1 MNISELFIRRPIMT
15 TLVMV
20 GILIFGLIA
29 YQQLPVSDLPN
40 VDYPTLQVTANLP
53 GASPETMAA
62 SVATPLEQQFS
73 SIAGL
78 SSMNSTSSL
87 GTTQLTLQFDLNRD
101 IDGAAQD
108 VQSAISKGAKQLPT
122 NMPNPPS
129 YRKVNPADQPVL
141 YISLNSSILPLS
153 TVDKYAETLLAQRLS
168 MVDGV
173 AQVQVFGSQKYA
185 VRIQL
190 DPESLSAKGIGI
202 DEVADA
208 IANGNVN
215 LPTGTLYG
223 QQQNSTIQANGQLND
238 AASYRSLNV
247 AYQNGAPVQL
257 GELGQVLDSVENDKI
272 ASWYFPVK
280 KESKEQGGG
289 EKSSIQNPKSKIQN
303 SGVRAIVLAIQ
314 RQPGTNTVQVVDA
327 IKKLL
332 PTFRTQIPAAVNMD
346 ILYDRSQ
353 SIRESVDDVQ
363 FTLLLTIALV
373 VLVIFLFLRNISAT
387 VIPSL
392 AVPLSIVATFGVMVL
407 LGFSLD
413 NLSLMALTLSVGFVV
428 DDAVVM
434 LENIVRHMEMGESRM
449 EAALNGSKEIG
460 FTILSMTISLVAVFI
475 PILFMEGILG
485 RLFREFAVTIS
496 VAILVSG
503 VISLSLTPMLCS
515 RFLSPPHHEQ
525 ESEEAALLS
534 ETLRERLRSVTEEQG
549 SSTSAPF
556 DYAQGKS
563 LSYRGVWEQMSMEE
577 ILNSQ
582 SPVSNSLLPEEAPP
596 SPAPSLQSRIKNFNR
611 RLYNFSENI
620 FNVILGGYD
629 WSLKKSLKYHRTTMV
644 ISGAILVATV
654 YLFII
659 VPKGFVPNADVGQI
673 TATTQASEDIS
684 FDEMVKHQQAVAAI
698 AYRDP
703 NVDSINSSVGAG
715 GPNASA
721 NAGRL
726 LIELKPRHERHL
738 SADEVVQELRPKLSV
753 VPGIKVF
760 LQNPPAIN
768 VGGQQTKAQYQ
779 FTLQTPNIQELYQ
792 YAPALEEKLRSLS
805 DLQDVNSDLQ
815 IKNPQV
821 KVDIN
826 RDQASALGLTANQIE
841 TALSNAYGTRQ
852 VSTIYA
858 PDSQYQVI
866 MGVEPKY
873 QQNANALDLLSVRAP
888 SGQLV
893 PLNAVATLSKDVGP
907 LTINHKGQLAS
918 VTFSFN
924 LKPGVS
930 LGNVTGK
937 IEQLARQTL
946 PPTIST
952 GFQGSAQAFQ
962 SSIQG
967 LGLLLLVAILVIYIV
982 LGILYENF
990 IHPLT
995 ILSSLPSAGFG
1006 AILTLLLFQ
1015 VDLNIYAFVG
1025 IILLVGIV
1033 KKNGIMMVDFAIIAR
1048 QNGKTPYEAIYEA
1061 CLVRFRP
1068 IMMTTM
1074 AALMGTLPIA
1084 LGLGAGA
1091 DTRRPLGLA
1100 VVGGLVF
1107 SQFLTLYLTPV
1118 FYTYMESWQTKLKK
1132 RSWRK
1137 QPI

>member
-1 MNISELFIRRPIMT
+1 MT

-20 GILIFGLIA
+20 GILIFGLMS

-40 VDYPTLQVTANLP
+40 VDYPTLQVTASLP
-53 GASPETMAA
+53 GGSPETMAS

-87 GTTQLTLQFDLNRD
+87 GSTQITLQFDLNRD

-108 VQSAISKGAKQLPT
+108 VQSAISKAARQLPT

-129 YRKVNPADQPVL
+129 FRKVNPADQPVL

-173 AQVQVFGSQKYA
+173 AQVQVYGSQKYA

-223 QQQNSTIQANGQLND
+223 QQQNYTIEANGQLND
-238 AASYRSLNV
+238 AANYRSLV
-247 AYQNGAPVQL
+247 VTYQNGAPVQL

-272 ASWYFPVK
+272 ASWYFPTK
-280 KESKEQGGG
+280 QGVGEMGRWGDGEMGRQG
-289 EKSSIQNPKSKIQN
+289 EKLERRFPPLQTSEDKENNSSVKTANAQIQN

-314 RQPGTNTVQVVDA
+314 RQPGTNTVEVVDA

-332 PTFRTQIPAAVNMD
+332 PSFQKQIPAAVNMN

-392 AVPLSIVATFGVMVL
+392 AVPLSIVATFAVMLV

-449 EAALNGSKEIG
+449 EAALNGSREIG

-475 PILFMEGILG
+475 PVLFMEGILG
-485 RLFREFAVTIS
+485 RLFREFAITIS

-515 RFLSPPHHEQ
+515 RFLRPPHHQ
-525 ESEEAALLS
+525 GD
-534 ETLRERLRSVTEEQG
+534 EEQRSRG
-549 SSTSAPF
+549 AGEAGEAEGAGEAGGEMPDAPCPMPN
-556 DYAQGKS
+556 AQ
-563 LSYRGVWEQMSMEE
+563 
-577 ILNSQ
+577 
-582 SPVSNSLLPEEAPP
+582 
-596 SPAPSLQSRIKNFNR
+596 KNFQT
-611 RLYNFSENI
+611 RLYNISES
-620 FNVILGGYD
+620 FFDLLLRGYD
-629 WSLKKSLKYHRTTMV
+629 WSLKISLKYHRTTMV
-644 ISGAILVATV
+644 ISAAILVATV
-654 YLFII
+654 YLFIV

-703 NVDSINSSVGAG
+703 NIDSINSSVGAG

-721 NAGRL
+721 NSGRL

-738 SADEVVQELRPKLSV
+738 SADEIVEELRPKLSS

-768 VGGQQTKAQYQ
+768 IGGQQTKAQYQ
-779 FTLQTPNIQELYQ
+779 FTLQSPNIQELYQ
-792 YAPALEEKLRSLS
+792 YAPLLETQLRNLS
-805 DLQDVNSDLQ
+805 ELQDVNSDLQ
-815 IKNPQV
+815 VKNPQV

-858 PDSQYQVI
+858 SDSQYQVI

-873 QQNANALDLLSVRAP
+873 QQNSQALDLLSIRAP
-888 SGQLV
+888 NGQLV
-893 PLNAVATLSKDVGP
+893 PLNAVTTLTKDVGP

-924 LKPGVS
+924 LKPGIS
-930 LGNVTGK
+930 LSSVTGK
-937 IEQLARQTL
+937 IEEIARKTL
-946 PPTIST
+946 PTSIST
-952 GFQGSAQAFQ
+952 AFQGSAQAFQ

-967 LGLLLLVAILVIYIV
+967 LGMLLLVAIFVIYIV

-1006 AILTLLLFQ
+1006 ALLTLLLFQ

-1033 KKNGIMMVDFAIIAR
+1033 KKNGIMMVDFAIEAR
-1048 QNGKTPYEAIYEA
+1048 HNGKTPYDAIYQA

-1100 VVGGLVF
+1100 VVGGLLF

-1118 FYTYMESWQTKLKK
+1118 FYTYMESWQTKLQKHTWQK
-1132 RSWRK
+1132 H
-1137 QPI
+1137 

>member
-1 MNISELFIRRPIMT
+1 MNISALFIRRPIMT

-20 GILIFGLIA
+20 GILIFGLIS

-108 VQSAISKGAKQLPT
+108 VQSAIAKGAKQLPT

-190 DPESLSAKGIGI
+190 DPESLSVKGIGI

-223 QQQNSTIQANGQLND
+223 KQQNSTIQANGQLND
-238 AASYRSLNV
+238 AASYRSLSV

-280 KESKEQGGG
+280 KESKGAGEQRSRGAEEQRSRGAG
-289 EKSSIQNPKSKIQN
+289 EKSQSKIQN

-373 VLVIFLFLRNISAT
+373 VLVIFIFLRNISAT

-449 EAALNGSKEIG
+449 EAALNGSREIG

-525 ESEEAALLS
+525 ESEGAGEQGS
-534 ETLRERLRSVTEEQG
+534 RGDEEQG
-549 SSTSAPF
+549 RE
-556 DYAQGKS
+556 G
-563 LSYRGVWEQMSMEE
+563 E
-577 ILNSQ
+577 ILS
-582 SPVSNSLLPEEAPP
+582 SESRSTTLTA

-721 NAGRL
+721 NAGRI
-726 LIELKPRHERHL
+726 LIELKPRHERRL

-888 SGQLV
+888 SGQLI

-937 IEQLARQTL
+937 IEELARQTL

-1048 QNGKTPYEAIYEA
+1048 QNGKTPYDAIYEA

-1100 VVGGLVF
+1100 VVGGLLF

-1118 FYTYMESWQTKLKK
+1118 FYTYMESWQTKLQKHN
-1132 RSWRK
+1132 WRK
-1137 QPI
+1137 QSI

>member
-20 GILIFGLIA
+20 GILIFGLIS

-108 VQSAISKGAKQLPT
+108 VQSAIAKGAKQLPT

-190 DPESLSAKGIGI
+190 DPEALSVKGIGI
-202 DEVADA
+202 DEVATA

-223 QQQNSTIQANGQLND
+223 KQQNSTIQANGQLND
-238 AASYRSLNV
+238 AASYRSLSV

-280 KESKEQGGG
+280 KESKGAGEQRSRGAEEQGSRGAG
-289 EKSSIQNPKSKIQN
+289 EKFPIQN

-407 LGFSLD
+407 LDFSLD

-449 EAALNGSKEIG
+449 EAALNGSREIG

-525 ESEEAALLS
+525 AGEDEEAGGD
-534 ETLRERLRSVTEEQG
+534 EGDEG
-549 SSTSAPF
+549 
-556 DYAQGKS
+556 
-563 LSYRGVWEQMSMEE
+563 E
-577 ILNSQ
+577 IPNPH
-582 SPVSNSLLPEEAPP
+582 SPLPTPH
-596 SPAPSLQSRIKNFNR
+596 SRIKNFNR
-611 RLYNFSENI
+611 RLYNFSENV

-629 WSLKKSLKYHRTTMV
+629 WSLRKSLKYHRTTMV

-726 LIELKPRHERHL
+726 LIELKPRHERRL

-826 RDQASALGLTANQIE
+826 RDHASALGLTANQIE

-937 IEQLARQTL
+937 IEELARQTL

-1033 KKNGIMMVDFAIIAR
+1033 KKNGIMMVDFAIVAR
-1048 QNGKTPYEAIYEA
+1048 HNGKTPYDAIYEA

-1118 FYTYMESWQTKLKK
+1118 FYTYMESWQTKMKK

>member
-73 SIAGL
+73 SIAGV

-87 GTTQLTLQFDLNRD
+87 GSAQITLQFDLNRD

-108 VQSAISKGAKQLPT
+108 VQSAISKAAKQLPT

-190 DPESLSAKGIGI
+190 DPESLSVKGIGI
-202 DEVADA
+202 DEVATA

-223 QQQNSTIQANGQLND
+223 KQQNSTIQANGQLND

-280 KESKEQGGG
+280 KESRGAG
-289 EKSSIQNPKSKIQN
+289 EKSQSKVQN

-392 AVPLSIVATFGVMVL
+392 AVPLSIIATFGVMLL

-515 RFLSPPHHEQ
+515 RFLSPPHHEE
-525 ESEEAALLS
+525 ESEG
-534 ETLRERLRSVTEEQG
+534 VGEQG
-549 SSTSAPF
+549 SV
-556 DYAQGKS
+556 
-563 LSYRGVWEQMSMEE
+563 GVWEQMSMEE

-582 SPVSNSLLPEEAPP
+582 SPVSNSLSPEEAPP

-726 LIELKPRHERHL
+726 LIELKPRHKRRL

-826 RDQASALGLTANQIE
+826 RNQASALGLTANQIE

-952 GFQGSAQAFQ
+952 AFQGSAQAFQ

-1132 RSWRK
+1132 RNWRK

>member
-1 MNISELFIRRPIMT
+1 MNISQLFIRRPIMT

-20 GILIFGLIA
+20 GVLIFGLMS

-53 GASPETMAA
+53 GASPETMAS

-87 GTTQLTLQFDLNRD
+87 GSAQITLQFDLNRD

-108 VQSAISKGAKQLPT
+108 VQSAISKAARQLPT

-129 YRKVNPADQPVL
+129 FRKVNPADQPVL

-173 AQVQVFGSQKYA
+173 AQVQVYGSQKYA

-223 QQQNSTIQANGQLND
+223 QQQNYTIQANGQLND
-238 AASYRSLNV
+238 AASYRSLTV
-247 AYQNGAPVQL
+247 TYQNGAPVQL

-272 ASWYFPVK
+272 ASWYFPTK
-280 KESKEQGGG
+280 QGNKEQKIGQMGRGGNK
-289 EKSSIQNPKSKIQN
+289 ENNFQLLTPNSSLSTPHTQIQNP
-303 SGVRAIVLAIQ
+303 GVRAIVLAIQ
-314 RQPGTNTVQVVDA
+314 RQPGTNTVEVVDA

-332 PTFRTQIPAAVNMD
+332 PTFQKQIPAAVNMN

-392 AVPLSIVATFGVMVL
+392 AVPLSIVATFAVMLL
-407 LGFSLD
+407 LGYSLD

-434 LENIVRHMEMGESRM
+434 LENIVRHMEMGESRL
-449 EAALNGSKEIG
+449 EAALNGSREIG

-475 PILFMEGILG
+475 PVLFMEGILG

-515 RFLSPPHHEQ
+515 RFLRPPHHQGDEGDG
-525 ESEEAALLS
+525 EMGRWGDGEAEGDKEEII
-534 ETLRERLRSVTEEQG
+534 T
-549 SSTSAPF
+549 TSAPYPMP
-556 DYAQGKS
+556 DAQCPMPKS
-563 LSYRGVWEQMSMEE
+563 KIQ
-577 ILNSQ
+577 
-582 SPVSNSLLPEEAPP
+582 
-596 SPAPSLQSRIKNFNR
+596 NFQT
-611 RLYNFSENI
+611 RLYNISES
-620 FNVILGGYD
+620 FFDLLLGGYD
-629 WSLKKSLKYHRTTMV
+629 WSLKISLKYHRTTMV
-644 ISGAILVATV
+644 ISAAILVATV
-654 YLFII
+654 YLFIV

-721 NAGRL
+721 NSGRL

-738 SADEVVQELRPKLSV
+738 SADEIVEELRPKLSS

-768 VGGQQTKAQYQ
+768 IGGQQTKAQYQ
-779 FTLQTPNIQELYQ
+779 FTLQSPNIQELYQ
-792 YAPALEEKLRSLS
+792 YAPLLENQLRNLS
-805 DLQDVNSDLQ
+805 ELQDVNSDLQ

-826 RDQASALGLTANQIE
+826 RDQASALGLTVNQIE

-858 PDSQYQVI
+858 SDSQYQVI

-873 QQNANALDLLSVRAP
+873 QQNSQALDLLSIRAP
-888 SGQLV
+888 NGQLV
-893 PLNAVATLSKDVGP
+893 PLNAVATLTKDVGP

-924 LKPGVS
+924 LKPGIS
-930 LGNVTGK
+930 LSNVTEK
-937 IEQLARQTL
+937 IEQIPRQIL
-946 PPTIST
+946 PATIST

-967 LGLLLLVAILVIYIV
+967 LGILLLVAIFVIYIV

-1006 AILTLLLFQ
+1006 ALLTLLIFD

-1033 KKNGIMMVDFAIIAR
+1033 KKNGIMMVDFAIEAR
-1048 QNGKTPYEAIYEA
+1048 QEGKTPYDAIYQA

-1118 FYTYMESWQTKLKK
+1118 FYTYMESWQTNL
-1132 RSWRK
+1132 RK
-1137 QPI
+1137 YNWQKHQVQREEQIEKID

>member
-1 MNISELFIRRPIMT
+1 MNISALFIRRPIMT

-20 GILIFGLIA
+20 GILIFGLIS

-108 VQSAISKGAKQLPT
+108 VQSAIAKGAKQLPT

-190 DPESLSAKGIGI
+190 DPESLSVKGIGI

-223 QQQNSTIQANGQLND
+223 KQQNSTIQANGQLND
-238 AASYRSLNV
+238 AASYRSLSV

-280 KESKEQGGG
+280 KESKGTGEQRSRGAEEQRSRGAG
-289 EKSSIQNPKSKIQN
+289 EKSQSKIQN

-373 VLVIFLFLRNISAT
+373 VLVIFIFLRNISAT

-449 EAALNGSKEIG
+449 EAALNGSREIG

-525 ESEEAALLS
+525 ESEGAGEQGS
-534 ETLRERLRSVTEEQG
+534 RGDEEQG
-549 SSTSAPF
+549 RE
-556 DYAQGKS
+556 G
-563 LSYRGVWEQMSMEE
+563 E
-577 ILNSQ
+577 ILS
-582 SPVSNSLLPEEAPP
+582 SESRSTTLTA

-721 NAGRL
+721 NAGRI
-726 LIELKPRHERHL
+726 LIELKPRHERLL

-866 MGVEPKY
+866 MGVESKY

-888 SGQLV
+888 SGQLI

-937 IEQLARQTL
+937 IEELARQTL

-1048 QNGKTPYEAIYEA
+1048 QNGKTPYDAIYEA

-1100 VVGGLVF
+1100 VVGGLLF

-1118 FYTYMESWQTKLKK
+1118 FYTYMESWQTKLQKHN
-1132 RSWRK
+1132 WRK
-1137 QPI
+1137 QSI

>member
-20 GILIFGLIA
+20 GILIFGLIG

-190 DPESLSAKGIGI
+190 DPESLSVKGIGI

-223 QQQNSTIQANGQLND
+223 KQQNSTIQANGQLND
-238 AASYRSLNV
+238 AVSYRSLNV

-280 KESKEQGGG
+280 KESKGAQ
-289 EKSSIQNPKSKIQN
+289 EKSSIQNPKSKVVRLSEAEVQN

-373 VLVIFLFLRNISAT
+373 VLVIFVFLRNISAT

-525 ESEEAALLS
+525 ESEGVGEQGSRGA
-534 ETLRERLRSVTEEQG
+534 EEQG
-549 SSTSAPF
+549 
-556 DYAQGKS
+556 G
-563 LSYRGVWEQMSMEE
+563 RGAWEQMSMEE

-721 NAGRL
+721 NAGRI

-738 SADEVVQELRPKLSV
+738 NADEVVQELRPKLSV

-815 IKNPQV
+815 IKNPQI

-937 IEQLARQTL
+937 IEELARQTL

>member
-1 MNISELFIRRPIMT
+1 MNISQLFIRRPIMT

-20 GILIFGLIA
+20 GILIFGLMS

-53 GASPETMAA
+53 GASPETMAS

-87 GTTQLTLQFDLNRD
+87 GSAQMTLQFDLNRD

-108 VQSAISKGAKQLPT
+108 VQSAISKAARQLPT

-129 YRKVNPADQPVL
+129 FRKVNPADQPVL

-173 AQVQVFGSQKYA
+173 AQVQVYGSQKYA

-223 QQQNSTIQANGQLND
+223 QQQNYTIQANGQLND
-238 AASYRSLNV
+238 AANYRSLAV
-247 AYQNGAPVQL
+247 TYQNGAPVQL

-272 ASWYFPVK
+272 ASWYFPTK
-280 KESKEQGGG
+280 NGSKEQ
-289 EKSSIQNPKSKIQN
+289 SKIQN
-303 SGVRAIVLAIQ
+303 FGVRAIVLAIQ

-332 PTFRTQIPAAVNMD
+332 PTFQKQIPAAVNMN

-392 AVPLSIVATFGVMVL
+392 AVPLSIVATFAVMLV

-449 EAALNGSKEIG
+449 EAALNGSREIG

-475 PILFMEGILG
+475 PVLFMEGILG
-485 RLFREFAVTIS
+485 RLFREFAITIS

-503 VISLSLTPMLCS
+503 AISLSLTPMLCS
-515 RFLSPPHHEQ
+515 RFLRPPHHEGAG
-525 ESEEAALLS
+525 EAGEVVEAG
-534 ETLRERLRSVTEEQG
+534 EAGEAGGEM
-549 SSTSAPF
+549 P
-556 DYAQGKS
+556 DAQIQNPKS
-563 LSYRGVWEQMSMEE
+563 KIQ
-577 ILNSQ
+577 
-582 SPVSNSLLPEEAPP
+582 
-596 SPAPSLQSRIKNFNR
+596 NFQT
-611 RLYNFSENI
+611 RLYNISES
-620 FNVILGGYD
+620 FFDLLLRGYD

-644 ISGAILVATV
+644 ISGAILLATV
-654 YLFII
+654 YLFIV

-684 FDEMVKHQQAVAAI
+684 FDQMVKHQQAVAAI

-703 NVDSINSSVGAG
+703 NIDSINSSVGAG

-721 NAGRL
+721 NSGRL

-738 SADEVVQELRPKLSV
+738 SADEIVEELRPKLST

-768 VGGQQTKAQYQ
+768 IGGQQTKAQYQ
-779 FTLQTPNIQELYQ
+779 YTLQSPNIQELYQ
-792 YAPALEEKLRSLS
+792 YAPLLENQLRNLS
-805 DLQDVNSDLQ
+805 ELQDVNSDLQ

-826 RDQASALGLTANQIE
+826 RNQASALGLTANQIE

-858 PDSQYQVI
+858 SDSQYQVI

-873 QQNANALDLLSVRAP
+873 QQNSNALDLLSVRAP
-888 SGQLV
+888 NGQLV
-893 PLNAVATLSKDVGP
+893 PLNAVATLTKDVGP

-924 LKPGVS
+924 LKPGIS
-930 LGNVTGK
+930 LSNVTPK

-946 PPTIST
+946 LATIST

-1006 AILTLLLFQ
+1006 ALLTLLLFK

-1033 KKNGIMMVDFAIIAR
+1033 KKNGIMMVDFAIEAR
-1048 QNGKTPYEAIYEA
+1048 HKGKTPYDAIYQA

-1118 FYTYMESWQTKLKK
+1118 FYTYIESWQTKLQK
-1132 RSWRK
+1132 RNW
-1137 QPI
+1137 QQH

>member
-20 GILIFGLIA
+20 GILIFGLIS

-73 SIAGL
+73 SIAGV

-87 GTTQLTLQFDLNRD
+87 GSAQITLQFDLNRD

-108 VQSAISKGAKQLPT
+108 VQSAISKAARQLPT

-173 AQVQVFGSQKYA
+173 AQVQVYGSQKYA

-190 DPESLSAKGIGI
+190 DPESLSVKGIGI

-238 AASYRSLNV
+238 AASYRSLSV

-280 KESKEQGGG
+280 KESKEQGAG

-303 SGVRAIVLAIQ
+303 SGVRAIVLAVQ

-332 PTFRTQIPAAVNMD
+332 PTFRTQIPAAVNVD

-387 VIPSL
+387 LIPSL
-392 AVPLSIVATFGVMVL
+392 AVPLSIVATFAVMVL

-515 RFLSPPHHEQ
+515 RFLSPPHHEP
-525 ESEEAALLS
+525 ESEGA
-534 ETLRERLRSVTEEQG
+534 
-549 SSTSAPF
+549 
-556 DYAQGKS
+556 
-563 LSYRGVWEQMSMEE
+563 GVAGVAGEDEGDEGDEGE

-582 SPVSNSLLPEEAPP
+582 SKIQNRSTERSRRTPTGKQATRSVPQESLK
-596 SPAPSLQSRIKNFNR
+596 SKIQNFNR
-611 RLYNFSENI
+611 RLYNFSENV

-721 NAGRL
+721 NTGRI
-726 LIELKPRHERHL
+726 LIELKPRAQGRL
-738 SADEVVQELRPKLSV
+738 SADEVVQELRPKLSR

-792 YAPALEEKLRSLS
+792 YAPLLEEKLRSLS

-821 KVDIN
+821 KVNIN

-858 PDSQYQVI
+858 SDSQYQVI

-873 QQNANALDLLSVRAP
+873 QQNSNALDLLSVRAP

-893 PLNAVATLSKDVGP
+893 PLNAVATLTKDVGP
-907 LTINHKGQLAS
+907 LTINHQGQLAA

-952 GFQGSAQAFQ
+952 GFRGSAQAFQ
-962 SSIQG
+962 SSIQS
-967 LGLLLLVAILVIYIV
+967 LGLLLLVAIFVIYIV

-1006 AILTLLLFQ
+1006 ALLTLLLFQ

-1048 QNGKTPYEAIYEA
+1048 QNGKTPYDAIYEA

-1132 RSWRK
+1132 HNWRK
-1137 QPI
+1137 QSI

>member
-1 MNISELFIRRPIMT
+1 MNISQLFIRRPIMT

-20 GILIFGLIA
+20 GILIFGLMS

-40 VDYPTLQVTANLP
+40 VDYPTLQVTASLP
-53 GASPETMAA
+53 GGSPETMAS

-87 GTTQLTLQFDLNRD
+87 GSTQITLQFDLNRD

-108 VQSAISKGAKQLPT
+108 VQSAISKAARQLPT

-129 YRKVNPADQPVL
+129 FRKVNPADQPVL

-173 AQVQVFGSQKYA
+173 AQVQVYGSQKYA

-223 QQQNSTIQANGQLND
+223 QQQNYTIEANGQLND
-238 AASYRSLNV
+238 AANYRSLV
-247 AYQNGAPVQL
+247 VTYQNGAPVQL

-272 ASWYFPVK
+272 ASWYFPTK
-280 KESKEQGGG
+280 QGVGEMGRWGDGEMGRQG
-289 EKSSIQNPKSKIQN
+289 EKLERRFPPLQTSEDKENNSSVKTANAQIQN

-314 RQPGTNTVQVVDA
+314 RQPGTNTVEVVDA

-332 PTFRTQIPAAVNMD
+332 PSFQKQIPAAVNMN

-392 AVPLSIVATFGVMVL
+392 AVPLSIVATFAVMLV

-449 EAALNGSKEIG
+449 EAALNGSREIG

-475 PILFMEGILG
+475 PVLFMEGILG
-485 RLFREFAVTIS
+485 RLFREFAITIS

-515 RFLSPPHHEQ
+515 RFLRPPHHQ
-525 ESEEAALLS
+525 GD
-534 ETLRERLRSVTEEQG
+534 EEQRSRG
-549 SSTSAPF
+549 AGEAGEAEGAGEAGGEMPDAPCPMPN
-556 DYAQGKS
+556 AQ
-563 LSYRGVWEQMSMEE
+563 
-577 ILNSQ
+577 
-582 SPVSNSLLPEEAPP
+582 
-596 SPAPSLQSRIKNFNR
+596 KNFQT
-611 RLYNFSENI
+611 RLYNISES
-620 FNVILGGYD
+620 FFDLLLRGYD
-629 WSLKKSLKYHRTTMV
+629 WSLKISLKYHRTTMV
-644 ISGAILVATV
+644 ISAAILVATV
-654 YLFII
+654 YLFIV

-703 NVDSINSSVGAG
+703 NIDSINSSVGAG

-721 NAGRL
+721 NSGRL

-738 SADEVVQELRPKLSV
+738 SADEIVEELRPKLSS

-768 VGGQQTKAQYQ
+768 IGGQQTKAQYQ
-779 FTLQTPNIQELYQ
+779 FTLQSPNIQELYQ
-792 YAPALEEKLRSLS
+792 YAPLLETQLRNLS
-805 DLQDVNSDLQ
+805 ELQDVNSDLQ
-815 IKNPQV
+815 VKNPQV

-858 PDSQYQVI
+858 SDSQYQVI

-873 QQNANALDLLSVRAP
+873 QQNSQALDLLSIRAP
-888 SGQLV
+888 NGQLV
-893 PLNAVATLSKDVGP
+893 PLNAVTTLTKDVGP

-924 LKPGVS
+924 LKPGIS
-930 LGNVTGK
+930 LSSVTGK
-937 IEQLARQTL
+937 IEEIARKTL
-946 PPTIST
+946 PTSIST
-952 GFQGSAQAFQ
+952 AFQGSAQAFQ

-967 LGLLLLVAILVIYIV
+967 LGMLLLVAIFVIYIV

-1006 AILTLLLFQ
+1006 ALLTLLLFQ

-1033 KKNGIMMVDFAIIAR
+1033 KKNGIMMVDFAIEAR
-1048 QNGKTPYEAIYEA
+1048 HNGKTPYDAIYQA

-1100 VVGGLVF
+1100 VVGGLLF

-1118 FYTYMESWQTKLKK
+1118 FYTYMESWQTKLQKHTWQK
-1132 RSWRK
+1132 H
-1137 QPI
+1137 

>member
-1 MNISELFIRRPIMT
+1 MNISQLFIRRPIMT

-20 GILIFGLIA
+20 GILIFGLMS

-53 GASPETMAA
+53 GASPETMAS

-87 GTTQLTLQFDLNRD
+87 GSAQITLQFDLNRD

-108 VQSAISKGAKQLPT
+108 VQSAISKAARQLPT

-129 YRKVNPADQPVL
+129 FRKVNPADQPVL

-173 AQVQVFGSQKYA
+173 AQVQVYGSQKYA

-223 QQQNSTIQANGQLND
+223 QEQNYTIQANGQLND
-238 AASYRSLNV
+238 AANYRSLV
-247 AYQNGAPVQL
+247 VTYQNGAPVHL

-272 ASWYFPVK
+272 ASWYFPTK
-280 KESKEQGGG
+280 QGNKEQGVSD
-289 EKSSIQNPKSKIQN
+289 KSSIQNPKSKVQN

-314 RQPGTNTVQVVDA
+314 RQPGTNTVEVVDA

-332 PTFRTQIPAAVNMD
+332 PSFQKQIPAAVNMN

-392 AVPLSIVATFGVMVL
+392 AVPLSIVATFAVMLV

-449 EAALNGSKEIG
+449 EAALNGSREIG

-475 PILFMEGILG
+475 PVLFMEGILG
-485 RLFREFAVTIS
+485 RLFREFAITIS

-503 VISLSLTPMLCS
+503 AISLSLTPMLCS
-515 RFLSPPHHEQ
+515 RFLRPPHHQ
-525 ESEEAALLS
+525 GAG
-534 ETLRERLRSVTEEQG
+534 EQG
-549 SSTSAPF
+549 S
-556 DYAQGKS
+556 
-563 LSYRGVWEQMSMEE
+563 RGAGEAEE
-577 ILNSQ
+577 AEEEEMPNPQ
-582 SPVSNSLLPEEAPP
+582 SPVP
-596 SPAPSLQSRIKNFNR
+596 SPQSPVPNFQT
-611 RLYNFSENI
+611 RLYNISES
-620 FNVILGGYD
+620 FFDLLLRGYD
-629 WSLKKSLKYHRTTMV
+629 WSLKISLKYHRTTMV
-644 ISGAILVATV
+644 ISAAILVATV
-654 YLFII
+654 YLFIV

-673 TATTQASEDIS
+673 TASTQASEDIS

-703 NVDSINSSVGAG
+703 NIDSINSSVGAG

-721 NAGRL
+721 NSGRL
-726 LIELKPRHERHL
+726 LIELKPRHERRL
-738 SADEVVQELRPKLSV
+738 SADEIVEELRPKLSA

-768 VGGQQTKAQYQ
+768 IGGQQTKAQYQ
-779 FTLQTPNIQELYQ
+779 FTLQSPNIQELYQ
-792 YAPALEEKLRSLS
+792 YAPLLENQLRNLS
-805 DLQDVNSDLQ
+805 ELQDVNSDLQ
-815 IKNPQV
+815 VKNPQV

-858 PDSQYQVI
+858 SDSQYQVI

-873 QQNANALDLLSVRAP
+873 QQNSQALDLLSIRAP
-888 SGQLV
+888 NGQLV
-893 PLNAVATLSKDVGP
+893 PLNAVATLTKDVGP

-924 LKPGVS
+924 LKPGIS
-930 LGNVTGK
+930 LSNVTPK

-946 PPTIST
+946 PATIST

-967 LGLLLLVAILVIYIV
+967 LGMLLLVAIFVIYIV

-1006 AILTLLLFQ
+1006 ALLTLLLFK

-1033 KKNGIMMVDFAIIAR
+1033 KKNGIMMVDFAIAAR
-1048 QNGKTPYEAIYEA
+1048 QEGKTPYDAIYQA

-1084 LGLGAGA
+1084 LGFGAGA

-1100 VVGGLVF
+1100 VVGGLLF

-1118 FYTYMESWQTKLKK
+1118 FYTYMESWQTKFQKHNWQK
-1132 RSWRK
+1132 H
-1137 QPI
+1137 

>member
-20 GILIFGLIA
+20 GILIFGLLA

-73 SIAGL
+73 SIAGV

-87 GTTQLTLQFDLNRD
+87 GSAQITLQFDLNRD

-108 VQSAISKGAKQLPT
+108 VQSAISKAARQLPT

-129 YRKVNPADQPVL
+129 SRKVNPADQPVL

-223 QQQNSTIQANGQLND
+223 KQQNSTIQANGQLND

-257 GELGQVLDSVENDKI
+257 AELGQVLDSVENDKI

-280 KESKEQGGG
+280 KESRGAGEQGSRGAG
-289 EKSSIQNPKSKIQN
+289 EKSPSKVQN

-392 AVPLSIVATFGVMVL
+392 AVPLSIVATFGVMML

-525 ESEEAALLS
+525 ESEGDEG
-534 ETLRERLRSVTEEQG
+534 QG
-549 SSTSAPF
+549 S
-556 DYAQGKS
+556 
-563 LSYRGVWEQMSMEE
+563 RGVWEQMSMEE

-582 SPVSNSLLPEEAPP
+582 SPVPNPLSPEGAPP

-721 NAGRL
+721 NAGRI

-937 IEQLARQTL
+937 IEELARQTL

-952 GFQGSAQAFQ
+952 AFQGSAQAFQ

-1048 QNGKTPYEAIYEA
+1048 QNGKTPYDAIYEA

-1084 LGLGAGA
+1084 LGFGAGA

-1132 RSWRK
+1132 RNWRK
-1137 QPI
+1137 QSA

>member
-1 MNISELFIRRPIMT
+1 
-15 TLVMV
+15 MV
-20 GILIFGLIA
+20 GVLIFGLMS

-53 GASPETMAA
+53 GASPETMAS

-87 GTTQLTLQFDLNRD
+87 GSAQITLQFDLNRD

-108 VQSAISKGAKQLPT
+108 VQSAISKAARQLPT

-129 YRKVNPADQPVL
+129 FRKVNPADQPVL

-173 AQVQVFGSQKYA
+173 AQVQVYGSQKYA

-223 QQQNSTIQANGQLND
+223 QQQNYTIQANGQLND
-238 AASYRSLNV
+238 AASYRSLTV
-247 AYQNGAPVQL
+247 TYQNGAPVQL

-272 ASWYFPVK
+272 ASWYFPTK
-280 KESKEQGGG
+280 QGNKEQKIGQMGRGGNK
-289 EKSSIQNPKSKIQN
+289 ENNFQLLTPNSSLSTPHTQIQNP
-303 SGVRAIVLAIQ
+303 GVRAIVLAIQ
-314 RQPGTNTVQVVDA
+314 RQPGTNTVEVVDA

-332 PTFRTQIPAAVNMD
+332 PTFQKQIPAAVNMN

-392 AVPLSIVATFGVMVL
+392 AVPLSIVATFAVMLL
-407 LGFSLD
+407 LGYSLD

-434 LENIVRHMEMGESRM
+434 LENIVRHMEMGESRL
-449 EAALNGSKEIG
+449 EAALNGSREIG

-475 PILFMEGILG
+475 PVLFMEGILG

-515 RFLSPPHHEQ
+515 RFLRPPHHQGDEGDG
-525 ESEEAALLS
+525 EMGRWGDGEENNSELL
-534 ETLRERLRSVTEEQG
+534 TQD
-549 SSTSAPF
+549 ST
-556 DYAQGKS
+556 
-563 LSYRGVWEQMSMEE
+563 
-577 ILNSQ
+577 LNSQ
-582 SPVSNSLLPEEAPP
+582 
-596 SPAPSLQSRIKNFNR
+596 QSTVNTPKSKIQNFQT
-611 RLYNFSENI
+611 RLYNISES
-620 FNVILGGYD
+620 FFDLLLGGYD
-629 WSLKKSLKYHRTTMV
+629 WSLKISLKYHRTTMV
-644 ISGAILVATV
+644 ISAAILVATV
-654 YLFII
+654 YLFIV

-721 NAGRL
+721 NSGRL

-738 SADEVVQELRPKLSV
+738 SADEIVEELRPKLSS

-768 VGGQQTKAQYQ
+768 IGGQQTKAQYQ
-779 FTLQTPNIQELYQ
+779 FTLQSPNIQELYQ
-792 YAPALEEKLRSLS
+792 YAPLLENQLRNLS
-805 DLQDVNSDLQ
+805 ELQDVNSDLQ

-826 RDQASALGLTANQIE
+826 RDQASALGLTVNQIE

-858 PDSQYQVI
+858 SDSQYQVI

-873 QQNANALDLLSVRAP
+873 QQNSQALDLLSIRAP
-888 SGQLV
+888 NGQLV
-893 PLNAVATLSKDVGP
+893 PLNAVATLTKDVGP

-924 LKPGVS
+924 LKPGIS
-930 LGNVTGK
+930 LSNVTGK
-937 IEQLARQTL
+937 IEQISRQIL
-946 PPTIST
+946 PATIST

-967 LGLLLLVAILVIYIV
+967 LGILLLVAIFVIYIV

-1006 AILTLLLFQ
+1006 ALLTLLIFD

-1033 KKNGIMMVDFAIIAR
+1033 KKNGIMMVDFAIEAR
-1048 QNGKTPYEAIYEA
+1048 QEGKTPYDAIYQA

-1118 FYTYMESWQTKLKK
+1118 FYTYMESWQTNL
-1132 RSWRK
+1132 RK
-1137 QPI
+1137 YNWQKHQVQREEQIGKTD

>member
-20 GILIFGLIA
+20 GILIFGLIS

-87 GTTQLTLQFDLNRD
+87 GSAQITMQFDLNRD

-108 VQSAISKGAKQLPT
+108 VQSAISKAAKQLPT

-173 AQVQVFGSQKYA
+173 AQVQVYGSQKYA

-190 DPESLSAKGIGI
+190 DPESLSVKGIGI

-238 AASYRSLNV
+238 AASYRSLSV

-257 GELGQVLDSVENDKI
+257 GELGQVLDSVENDKV

-280 KESKEQGGG
+280 KESKQQGTG
-289 EKSSIQNPKSKIQN
+289 EKSSIQNPKSKIVRVASRREAEVQN
-303 SGVRAIVLAIQ
+303 SGVRAIILAVQ

-332 PTFRTQIPAAVNMD
+332 PTFRTQIPAAVNVD

-387 VIPSL
+387 LIPSL
-392 AVPLSIVATFGVMVL
+392 AVPLSIVATFAVMVL

-515 RFLSPPHHEQ
+515 RFLSPPHHEP
-525 ESEEAALLS
+525 ESQGVGEAGEA
-534 ETLRERLRSVTEEQG
+534 G
-549 SSTSAPF
+549 
-556 DYAQGKS
+556 
-563 LSYRGVWEQMSMEE
+563 EE

-582 SPVSNSLLPEEAPP
+582 SKIK
-596 SPAPSLQSRIKNFNR
+596 SPKSKIQNFNR
-611 RLYNFSENI
+611 RLYNFSENV

-721 NAGRL
+721 NAGRI
-726 LIELKPRHERHL
+726 LIELKPRAQGRL
-738 SADEVVQELRPKLSV
+738 SADEVVQELRPKLSG

-792 YAPALEEKLRSLS
+792 YAPLLEEKLRSLS

-821 KVDIN
+821 KVNIN
-826 RDQASALGLTANQIE
+826 RDHASALGLTANQIE

-858 PDSQYQVI
+858 PDNQYQVI

-952 GFQGSAQAFQ
+952 AFQGSAQAFQ

-1048 QNGKTPYEAIYEA
+1048 QNGKTPYDAIYEA

-1132 RSWRK
+1132 HNWRK
-1137 QPI
+1137 QSA

>member
-20 GILIFGLIA
+20 GILIFGLIS

-87 GTTQLTLQFDLNRD
+87 GSAQITMQFDLNRD

-108 VQSAISKGAKQLPT
+108 VQSAISKAAKQLPT

-173 AQVQVFGSQKYA
+173 AQVQVYGSQKYA

-190 DPESLSAKGIGI
+190 DPESLSVKGIGI

-238 AASYRSLNV
+238 AASYRSLSV

-280 KESKEQGGG
+280 KESKGAAG
-289 EKSSIQNPKSKIQN
+289 KSSIQNPKSKIQN
-303 SGVRAIVLAIQ
+303 SGVRAIVLAVQ

-332 PTFRTQIPAAVNMD
+332 PTFRTQIPAAVNVD

-387 VIPSL
+387 LIPSL
-392 AVPLSIVATFGVMVL
+392 AVPLSIVATFAVMVL

-449 EAALNGSKEIG
+449 EAALNGSREIG

-515 RFLSPPHHEQ
+515 RFLSPPDHEP
-525 ESEEAALLS
+525 ESEGDEGAGEAGEA
-534 ETLRERLRSVTEEQG
+534 G
-549 SSTSAPF
+549 
-556 DYAQGKS
+556 
-563 LSYRGVWEQMSMEE
+563 EE
-577 ILNSQ
+577 IPNPKSKIQ
-582 SPVSNSLLPEEAPP
+582 NPKSKI
-596 SPAPSLQSRIKNFNR
+596 QNFNR
-611 RLYNFSENI
+611 RLYNFSENV

-721 NAGRL
+721 NAGRI
-726 LIELKPRHERHL
+726 LIELKPRHEGRL
-738 SADEVVQELRPKLSV
+738 SADEVVQELRPKLSG

-821 KVDIN
+821 KVNIN

-888 SGQLV
+888 SGQLI
-893 PLNAVATLSKDVGP
+893 PLNAIATLTKDVGP
-907 LTINHKGQLAS
+907 LTINHQGQLAS

-952 GFQGSAQAFQ
+952 GFRGSAQAFQ

-967 LGLLLLVAILVIYIV
+967 LGLLLLVAIFVIYIV

-1006 AILTLLLFQ
+1006 ALLTLLLFQ

-1048 QNGKTPYEAIYEA
+1048 QNGKTPYDAIYEA

-1132 RSWRK
+1132 HNWRK
-1137 QPI
+1137 QSI

>member
-20 GILIFGLIA
+20 GILIFGLIS

-73 SIAGL
+73 SIAGV

-87 GTTQLTLQFDLNRD
+87 GSAQITLQFDLNRD

-108 VQSAISKGAKQLPT
+108 VQSAISKAARQLPT

-173 AQVQVFGSQKYA
+173 AQVQVYGSQKYA

-190 DPESLSAKGIGI
+190 DPESLSVKGIGI

-238 AASYRSLNV
+238 AASYRSLSV

-280 KESKEQGGG
+280 KESKQQGAG
-289 EKSSIQNPKSKIQN
+289 EKSSIQNRSTERLALSETERSRNPKSKIQN

-332 PTFRTQIPAAVNMD
+332 PSFRTQIPAAVNVD

-387 VIPSL
+387 LIPSL
-392 AVPLSIVATFGVMVL
+392 AVPLSIVATFAVMVL

-515 RFLSPPHHEQ
+515 RFLSPPHHEP
-525 ESEEAALLS
+525 ESEEHHEA
-534 ETLRERLRSVTEEQG
+534 EEAGVAGEDEGDQG
-549 SSTSAPF
+549 
-556 DYAQGKS
+556 
-563 LSYRGVWEQMSMEE
+563 E

-582 SPVSNSLLPEEAPP
+582 SKIQNRSTARSRRSRSVPQESLK
-596 SPAPSLQSRIKNFNR
+596 SKIQNFNR
-611 RLYNFSENI
+611 HLYNFSENV

-684 FDEMVKHQQAVAAI
+684 FDEMVKHQQAIAAI

-721 NAGRL
+721 NSGRI
-726 LIELKPRHERHL
+726 LIELKPRHEGRL
-738 SADEVVQELRPKLSV
+738 SADEVVQELRPKLSR

-792 YAPALEEKLRSLS
+792 YAPLLEEKLRSLS

-821 KVDIN
+821 KVNIN

-858 PDSQYQVI
+858 PDNQYQVI

-873 QQNANALDLLSVRAP
+873 QQNSNALDLLSVRAP
-888 SGQLV
+888 SGQLI
-893 PLNAVATLSKDVGP
+893 PLNAIATLTKDVGP
-907 LTINHKGQLAS
+907 LTINHQGQLAS

-952 GFQGSAQAFQ
+952 GFRGSAQAFQ

-967 LGLLLLVAILVIYIV
+967 LGLLLLVAIFVIYIV

-1006 AILTLLLFQ
+1006 ALLTLLLFQ

-1048 QNGKTPYEAIYEA
+1048 QNGKTPYDAIYEA

-1132 RSWRK
+1132 HNWRK
-1137 QPI
+1137 HSA

>member
-20 GILIFGLIA
+20 GILIFGLIS

-40 VDYPTLQVTANLP
+40 VDYPTLQVTASLP

-87 GTTQLTLQFDLNRD
+87 GSAQITLQFDLNRD

-122 NMPNPPS
+122 NMPSPPS

-173 AQVQVFGSQKYA
+173 AQVQVFGTQKYA

-190 DPESLSAKGIGI
+190 DPESLSVKGIGI
-202 DEVADA
+202 DEVANA

-223 QQQNSTIQANGQLND
+223 KQQNSTIQANGQLND

-280 KESKEQGGG
+280 KESKSVG
-289 EKSSIQNPKSKIQN
+289 EKSQSTISN

-392 AVPLSIVATFGVMVL
+392 AVPLSIVATFGVMML

-449 EAALNGSKEIG
+449 EAALNGSREIG

-525 ESEEAALLS
+525 ESEADERAGGDEGAGEAGEA
-534 ETLRERLRSVTEEQG
+534 G
-549 SSTSAPF
+549 
-556 DYAQGKS
+556 G
-563 LSYRGVWEQMSMEE
+563 E

-582 SPVSNSLLPEEAPP
+582 SK
-596 SPAPSLQSRIKNFNR
+596 IKNSKSKIQKFNR
-611 RLYNFSENI
+611 RLYNFSENV

-644 ISGAILVATV
+644 ISGAILLATV
-654 YLFII
+654 YLFIV
-659 VPKGFVPNADVGQI
+659 VPKGFVPNADIGQI

-721 NAGRL
+721 NAGRI
-726 LIELKPRHERHL
+726 LIELKPRHDRRL

-779 FTLQTPNIQELYQ
+779 FTLQSPNIQELYQ
-792 YAPALEEKLRSLS
+792 YAPALENKLRTMS

-858 PDSQYQVI
+858 SDSQYQVI

-873 QQNANALDLLSVRAP
+873 QQNSNALDLLSVRAP

-937 IEQLARQTL
+937 IEELARQTL

-952 GFQGSAQAFQ
+952 AFQGSAQAFQ

-967 LGLLLLVAILVIYIV
+967 LGMLLLVAILVIYIV

-1006 AILTLLLFQ
+1006 ALLTLLLFQ

-1132 RSWRK
+1132 RNWRK

>member
-20 GILIFGLIA
+20 GILIFGLIG

-190 DPESLSAKGIGI
+190 DPESLSVKGIGI

-280 KESKEQGGG
+280 KESKGAQ

-525 ESEEAALLS
+525 ESEGAGK
-534 ETLRERLRSVTEEQG
+534 QG
-549 SSTSAPF
+549 
-556 DYAQGKS
+556 D
-563 LSYRGVWEQMSMEE
+563 RGAGEQMSMEE

-582 SPVSNSLLPEEAPP
+582 SPDPNPLLPEEAPP

-721 NAGRL
+721 NAGRI

-738 SADEVVQELRPKLSV
+738 NADEVVQELRPKLSV

-937 IEQLARQTL
+937 IEELARQTL

>member
-73 SIAGL
+73 SIAGV

-87 GTTQLTLQFDLNRD
+87 GSAQITLQFDLNRD

-108 VQSAISKGAKQLPT
+108 VQSAISKAAKQLPT

-190 DPESLSAKGIGI
+190 DPESLSVKGIGI
-202 DEVADA
+202 DEVATA

-223 QQQNSTIQANGQLND
+223 KQQNSTIQANGQLND

-280 KESKEQGGG
+280 KESRGAG
-289 EKSSIQNPKSKIQN
+289 EKSQSKVQN

-392 AVPLSIVATFGVMVL
+392 AVPLSIVATFGVMLL

-515 RFLSPPHHEQ
+515 RFLSPPHHEE
-525 ESEEAALLS
+525 ESE
-534 ETLRERLRSVTEEQG
+534 REQG
-549 SSTSAPF
+549 SV
-556 DYAQGKS
+556 
-563 LSYRGVWEQMSMEE
+563 GVGEQMSMEE

-582 SPVSNSLLPEEAPP
+582 SPVSNSLSPEEAPP

-726 LIELKPRHERHL
+726 LIELKPRHKRRL

-826 RDQASALGLTANQIE
+826 RNQASALGLTANQIE

-952 GFQGSAQAFQ
+952 AFQGSAQAFQ

-1132 RSWRK
+1132 RNWRK

>member
-223 QQQNSTIQANGQLND
+223 KQQNSTIQANGQLND

-280 KESKEQGGG
+280 KESRGAGEQGSRGAG
-289 EKSSIQNPKSKIQN
+289 EKSQSKVQN

-515 RFLSPPHHEQ
+515 RFLSPPHHEE
-525 ESEEAALLS
+525 ESEGVGEQGSRGA
-534 ETLRERLRSVTEEQG
+534 EEQG
-549 SSTSAPF
+549 SVGA
-556 DYAQGKS
+556 
-563 LSYRGVWEQMSMEE
+563 WEQMSIEE

-596 SPAPSLQSRIKNFNR
+596 SPAPSLQSRIKNFNH

-826 RDQASALGLTANQIE
+826 RNQASALGLTANQIE

-937 IEQLARQTL
+937 IEELARQTL

>member
-20 GILIFGLIA
+20 GILIFGLIS

-87 GTTQLTLQFDLNRD
+87 GSAQITMQFDLNRD

-108 VQSAISKGAKQLPT
+108 VQSAISKAAKQLPT

-173 AQVQVFGSQKYA
+173 AQVQVYGSQKYA

-190 DPESLSAKGIGI
+190 DPESLSVKGIGI

-238 AASYRSLNV
+238 AASYRSLSV

-280 KESKEQGGG
+280 KESKEQGAE
-289 EKSSIQNPKSKIQN
+289 EKSSIRLEKFATEGNPPGNFSQNPKSKIQN

-332 PTFRTQIPAAVNMD
+332 PSFRTQIPAAVNVD

-387 VIPSL
+387 LIPSL
-392 AVPLSIVATFGVMVL
+392 AVPLSIVATFAVMVL

-515 RFLSPPHHEQ
+515 RFLSPPHHEP
-525 ESEEAALLS
+525 ESEED
-534 ETLRERLRSVTEEQG
+534 EEVG
-549 SSTSAPF
+549 EV
-556 DYAQGKS
+556 G
-563 LSYRGVWEQMSMEE
+563 EE
-577 ILNSQ
+577 IPNPKLKIQNPKSKIQ
-582 SPVSNSLLPEEAPP
+582 
-596 SPAPSLQSRIKNFNR
+596 NFNR
-611 RLYNFSENI
+611 RLYNFSENV

-684 FDEMVKHQQAVAAI
+684 FDEMVKHQQAIAAI

-721 NAGRL
+721 NAGRI
-726 LIELKPRHERHL
+726 LIELKPRHEGRL
-738 SADEVVQELRPKLSV
+738 SADEVVQELRPKLSA

-792 YAPALEEKLRSLS
+792 YAPVLEEKLRSLS

-821 KVDIN
+821 KVNIN

-858 PDSQYQVI
+858 PDNQYQVI

-873 QQNANALDLLSVRAP
+873 QQNSNALDLLSVRAP
-888 SGQLV
+888 SGELV
-893 PLNAVATLSKDVGP
+893 PLNAVATLTKDVGP
-907 LTINHKGQLAS
+907 LTINHQGQLAS

-952 GFQGSAQAFQ
+952 GFRGSAQAFQ

-967 LGLLLLVAILVIYIV
+967 LGILLLVAIFVIYIV

-1006 AILTLLLFQ
+1006 ALLTLLLFQ

-1048 QNGKTPYEAIYEA
+1048 QNGKTPYDAIYEA

-1132 RSWRK
+1132 HNWRK
-1137 QPI
+1137 QSI

>member
-20 GILIFGLIA
+20 GILIFGLIS

-202 DEVADA
+202 DEVATA

-238 AASYRSLNV
+238 AASYRSLSV

-280 KESKEQGGG
+280 KESKEQGRG
-289 EKSSIQNPKSKIQN
+289 EKSSIPNPKSQIQN

-449 EAALNGSKEIG
+449 EAALNGSREIG

-525 ESEEAALLS
+525 ESEGAGEIGEAG
-534 ETLRERLRSVTEEQG
+534 EVGEQG
-549 SSTSAPF
+549 
-556 DYAQGKS
+556 GE
-563 LSYRGVWEQMSMEE
+563 GE

-582 SPVSNSLLPEEAPP
+582 SPAPN
-596 SPAPSLQSRIKNFNR
+596 LKSRIKNFNR

-684 FDEMVKHQQAVAAI
+684 FDQMVKHQQAVAAI

-721 NAGRL
+721 NAGRI

-779 FTLQTPNIQELYQ
+779 FTLQTPNIEELYQ
-792 YAPALEEKLRSLS
+792 YAPVLEEKLRSLS

-826 RDQASALGLTANQIE
+826 RDHASALGLTANQIE

-952 GFQGSAQAFQ
+952 AFQGSAQAFQ

-1048 QNGKTPYEAIYEA
+1048 HNGKTPYDAIYEA

-1132 RSWRK
+1132 GNWHK

>member
-20 GILIFGLIA
+20 GILIFGLMS
-29 YQQLPVSDLPN
+29 YQLLPVSDLPN
-40 VDYPTLQVTANLP
+40 VDYPTLQVSASLP
-53 GASPETMAA
+53 GASPETMAS

-73 SIAGL
+73 SIAGV

-87 GTTQLTLQFDLNRD
+87 GSSQITLQFELNRD

-108 VQSAISKGAKQLPT
+108 VQAAISKAARQLPT
-122 NMPNPPS
+122 NMPSPPS

-141 YISLNSSILPLS
+141 YLSLNSSILPLS

-173 AQVQVFGSQKYA
+173 AQVQVYGAQKYA

-190 DPESLSAKGIGI
+190 DPESLSAKGIGV
-202 DEVADA
+202 DEVATA

-223 QQQNSTIQANGQLND
+223 KEQNYTIQANGQLND
-238 AASYRSLNV
+238 AASYRSLTV

-257 GELGQVLDSVENDKI
+257 GELGQVLDSVENDKV
-272 ASWYFPVK
+272 ASWYFGP
-280 KESKEQGGG
+280 GG
-289 EKSSIQNPKSKIQN
+289 EKSGGAGEKSQSKIQN

-314 RQPGTNTVQVVDA
+314 RQPGTNTVEVVDA

-332 PTFRTQIPAAVNMD
+332 PTFRKQIPAAVNID

-373 VLVIFLFLRNISAT
+373 VLVIFLFLRNLSAT

-449 EAALNGSKEIG
+449 EAALNGSREIG

-485 RLFREFAVTIS
+485 RLFREFAITIS

-515 RFLSPPHHEQ
+515 RFLRPPHHEHGSRGAEGQ
-525 ESEEAALLS
+525 RGRGA
-534 ETLRERLRSVTEEQG
+534 EEQG
-549 SSTSAPF
+549 SRGAEGQRGRG
-556 DYAQGKS
+556 AEGQGS
-563 LSYRGVWEQMSMEE
+563 RGAEEQRGRGDEGDEGDEE
-577 ILNSQ
+577 KIPSPQ
-582 SPVSNSLLPEEAPP
+582 SPVP
-596 SPAPSLQSRIKNFNR
+596 NFR
-611 RLYNFSENI
+611 TRLYNISENF
-620 FNVILGGYD
+620 FNLLLRGYD
-629 WSLKKSLKYHRTTMV
+629 RTLRVSLKHHRTTMV
-644 ISGAILVATV
+644 ISGAILLGTV
-654 YLFII
+654 YLFIV

-698 AYRDP
+698 AYSDP

-721 NAGRL
+721 NAGRI

-738 SADEVVQELRPKLSV
+738 SADEVVQELRPKLSR

-779 FTLQTPNIQELYQ
+779 FALQSPNVQELYQ
-792 YAPALEEKLRSLS
+792 YAPLLDEKLRTLS

-821 KVDIN
+821 RVDIN
-826 RDQASALGLTANQIE
+826 RDQASALGLTVNQIE

-866 MGVEPKY
+866 MGVEPEY
-873 QQNANALDLLSVRAP
+873 QQNPNALDLLSVRTP
-888 SGQLV
+888 NGQLV
-893 PLNAVATLSKDVGP
+893 PLNAVATLNKDVGP

-930 LGNVTGK
+930 LGNVTDK

-946 PPTIST
+946 PATIST
-952 GFQGSAQAFQ
+952 AFQGSAQAFQ
-962 SSIQG
+962 SSIQS

-1006 AILTLLLFQ
+1006 ALLTLLIFG

-1033 KKNGIMMVDFAIIAR
+1033 KKNGIMMVDFAIEAR
-1048 QNGKTPYEAIYEA
+1048 QNGKNPYDAIYEA

-1100 VVGGLVF
+1100 VVGGLLF

-1132 RSWRK
+1132 HNWRK
-1137 QPI
+1137 QPKQKSHAL